1 MGNKWIEALKLYNKD
16 NKNWCVVKKG
26 TAEYDKVKKMMDNMD
41 TNNKNI
47 TKKKNNKP
55 DNKPVIK

>member
-26 TAEYDKVKKMMDNMD
+26 TKEYDKVKKMMDNMD
-41 TNNKNI
+41 TDKNI

-55 DNKPVIK
+55 DNKPVIE

>member
-1 MGNKWIEALKLYNKD
+1 MGNKWIEALKIYNKD

-26 TAEYDKVKKMMDNMD
+26 TAEYDKVKKLMDNMD
-41 TNNKNI
+41 SNTKNI

-55 DNKPVIK
+55 VIE

>member
-26 TAEYDKVKKMMDNMD
+26 TKEYEKVKKMMDNMD
-41 TNNKNI
+41 TDKNI

-55 DNKPVIK
+55 DNNPL